1 MGRELDTLS
10 ATDQQY
16 KLMQEYNDLLREQN
30 YLLQKQNHLIQR
42 QNKLTQKTA
51 ATRDDYGR
59 EILVED
65 IDRDEM
71 RNGFLVTSQKKKLWN
86 VQLNLIKEFDR
97 ICRKHNLR
105 WFAGYGTLL
114 GAVRHKG
121 FIPWDDD
128 VDVVMMRPDY
138 EKFRR
143 VVASEIKP
151 PYLLDAWY
159 NYRREDDEP
168 SNLTDMSLPLIT
180 NEHFQKYYPIC
191 FPFFPLIKIRDTR
204 TFMLEYPG
212 VNSVRQSIFLD
223 IFPLDTVPPFTEDED
238 KTKFEIT
245 RLIYAATVNP
255 QIIRDAIE
263 KKEDLIVEY
272 DSLQKFIKL
281 PYKQRALRLENLL
294 AKHFFLS
301 EHLGLIK
308 NWTILNS
315 QLFERSSDYMDFT
328 YLPFEKIELPVPTG
342 YESILTNL
350 YGDWRKP
357 VIGNVHSRF
366 YSADIP
372 WDKYVQTAAFK

>member
-1 MGRELDTLS
+1 MDTLS
-10 ATDQQY
+10 TTDQQY

-59 EILVED
+59 EILIED

-168 SNLTDMSLPLIT
+168 SELTDMSLPLIT
-180 NEHFQKYYPIC
+180 NEYFQKYYPIC
-191 FPFFPLIKIRDTR
+191 FPFFPIIKIRDTR
-204 TFMLEYPG
+204 TFMLEFPG
-212 VNSVRQSIFLD
+212 GDSIYQGIFLD
-223 IFPLDTVPPFTEDED
+223 IFPLDVLPPFAEEEDR
-238 KTKFEIT
+238 TRFEVA
-245 RLIYAATVNP
+245 RVIYAATVNP
-255 QIIRDAIE
+255 QIIRDAME
-263 KKEDLIVEY
+263 KNEDLIVEY

-294 AKHFFLS
+294 AKHFFPT
-301 EHLGLIK
+301 EHVGDMRD
-308 NWTILNS
+308 WCILQGRKFY
-315 QLFERSSDYMDFT
+315 QLKDFSDVT
-328 YLPFEKIELPVPTG
+328 YLPFEKTELPAPAG
-342 YESILTNL
+342 YDSILTDF

-357 VIGNVHSRF
+357 VITSNHARF